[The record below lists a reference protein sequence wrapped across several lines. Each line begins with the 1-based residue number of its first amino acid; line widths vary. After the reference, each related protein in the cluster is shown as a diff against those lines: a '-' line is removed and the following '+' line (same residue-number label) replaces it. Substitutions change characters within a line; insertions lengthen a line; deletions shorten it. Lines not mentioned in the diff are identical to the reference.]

1 MPWIFLS
8 FAVLTK
14 GPVALV
20 LSGLTILFFALFR
33 NNLFGILKI
42 LRVIP
47 GLFLVF
53 IISFPWYL
61 IELLIEGKPFLDSFF
76 GYHNL
81 QRFTSVVNSHGE
93 PWWFFLTVLCIASL
107 PLTPF
112 LLISIWT
119 VSYTH
124 LTLPTTTPV

>member
-1 MPWIFLS
+1 MSWVFLAL
-8 FAVLTK
+8 AVLTK

-20 LSGLTILFFALFR
+20 LSGLTVLFFALFQ
-33 NNLFGILKI
+33 NNFLGILKI

-47 GLFLVF
+47 GLLIVF

-81 QRFTSVVNSHGE
+81 QRFT
-93 PWWFFLTVLCIASL
+93 LSL
-107 PLTPF
+107 
-112 LLISIWT
+112 IHI
-119 VSYTH
+119 
-124 LTLPTTTPV
+124 